1 MFDLNV
7 YRLVQTNTLNNKT
20 RLINFNIMTDTKSNN
35 GLKVIAGLL
44 GVILLGTIIYTVSL
58 YQDKKKTTDA
68 LTQQKDLVV
77 EDLNSLKSEYD
88 KAILESNATNEELV
102 NARDRIAQYIDSVK
116 TMKADISSLYRY
128 RNQVN
133 ILTKEREELLSKID
147 ELTKSNTM
155 IAMQRDSTFVELTKQ
170 TVFNDSLVVQNTQLA
185 DVVEKGSALNLSRF
199 TVDAVKERNS
209 GKLVSTSRANGT
221 DKFKICFTVADNV
234 IAQAGDR
241 EFFLEVLDPQG
252 NVLGESYSKS
262 NASGSSVTYSKGT
275 NFYYENKSLDVCD
288 FINKP
293 AGDFQK
299 GNYMVNVYD
308 DKLKLLGTS
317 KFTLK

>member
-1 MFDLNV
+1 
-7 YRLVQTNTLNNKT
+7 
-20 RLINFNIMTDTKSNN
+20 MTETKSNN

-68 LTQQKDLVV
+68 LTQQKELVV

-147 ELTKSNTM
+147 ELTKSNTL

-185 DVVEKGSALNLSRF
+185 DVVEKGSALNLSGF

-221 DKFKICFTVADNV
+221 DKLKICFTVADNV

-317 KFTLK
+317 KFILK

>member
-1 MFDLNV
+1 
-7 YRLVQTNTLNNKT
+7 
-20 RLINFNIMTDTKSNN
+20 MTETKSNN

-44 GVILLGTIIYTVSL
+44 AVVLLGTIIYTVSL
-58 YQDKKKTTDA
+58 YQDKKKTTTA
-68 LTQQKDLVV
+68 LTQERDLVV

-102 NARDRIAQYIDSVK
+102 SARDRIAKYIDSVQ
-116 TMKADISSLYRY
+116 TMKADIASLSRY
-128 RNQVN
+128 RRQVN
-133 ILTKEREELLSKID
+133 VLKQEREQLLRQVDS
-147 ELTKSNTM
+147 LTKSNTL
-155 IAMQRDSTFVELTKQ
+155 IAMERDSTFVELEKQ

-185 DVVEKGSALNLSRF
+185 DAVERGSALNLSSF
-199 TVDAVKERNS
+199 TVDAVRERNN
-209 GKLVSTSRANGT
+209 GKLVSTSRAKST

-234 IAQAGDR
+234 IAEAGDR
-241 EFFLEVLDPQG
+241 QFLVEVLDPQG
-252 NVLGESYSKS
+252 NVLGGGNTKSSEDGASVSYSKE
-262 NASGSSVTYSKGT
+262 TD
-275 NFYYENKSLDVCD
+275 FYYENNDLDVCD

-293 AGDFQK
+293 SGDFQK